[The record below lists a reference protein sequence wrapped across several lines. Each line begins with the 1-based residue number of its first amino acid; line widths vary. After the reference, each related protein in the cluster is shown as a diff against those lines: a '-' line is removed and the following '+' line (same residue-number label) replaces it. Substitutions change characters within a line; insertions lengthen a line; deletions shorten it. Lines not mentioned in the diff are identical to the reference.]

1 MEAISQDPVVN
12 RPAPGWYPDNVT
24 PGRLRWWDGTAWSP
38 HTTPGGY
45 ALSGPTEPPGERLD
59 RAVAAMKAEDPA
71 PWGARPVVVPIVTIA
86 AVIVIGLL
94 VSAFVGPF
102 HGAAQIA
109 FALGANIT
117 VYGLFAVAV
126 YLAGRPVAR
135 RVGSWARAFG
145 WRRPTVR
152 DLLPAL
158 AGLGVVFALRI
169 GWGILT
175 NLVSGGRAAKE
186 ASNLNVDHPSVLGVV
201 LLVVLTVIIAPLS
214 EELIFRGLLLRTFMR
229 RWSFWPSALASS
241 AIFAAFHT
249 YEVSTVL
256 GAITLAGAVGLMG
269 LVNCVLN
276 RRTDS
281 LVPGML
287 VHAALN
293 ALAVTAAVALS

>member
-1 MEAISQDPVVN
+1 MNA
-12 RPAPGWYPDNVT
+12 PAPGWYPDNVT
-24 PGRLRWWDGTAWSP
+24 PGGLRWWDGTTWSS
-38 HTTPGGY
+38 HTAPAPIGSLGG
-45 ALSGPTEPPGERLD
+45 PPDGETLD
-59 RAVAAMKAEDPA
+59 RAVAAMKLEDPA
-71 PWGARPVVVPIVTIA
+71 PWGWRPVVIPLVTITA
-86 AVIVIGLL
+86 IIVIGLL

-102 HGAAQIA
+102 HGAARIA
-109 FALGANIT
+109 FALGANVTI
-117 VYGLFAVAV
+117 YGVFGAAI

-169 GWGILT
+169 AWGILT
-175 NLVSGGRAAKE
+175 NLVSDGRAAKE
-186 ASNLNVDHPSVLGVV
+186 ASNLKVDHPSVLGIV
-201 LLVVLTVIIAPLS
+201 LLVVLTVMVAPVT
-214 EELIFRGLLLRTFMR
+214 EELIFRGILLRTFMR

-256 GAITLAGAVGLMG
+256 GAVTLAGAVGLMG

-293 ALAVTAAVALS
+293 ALAVTVALTIS